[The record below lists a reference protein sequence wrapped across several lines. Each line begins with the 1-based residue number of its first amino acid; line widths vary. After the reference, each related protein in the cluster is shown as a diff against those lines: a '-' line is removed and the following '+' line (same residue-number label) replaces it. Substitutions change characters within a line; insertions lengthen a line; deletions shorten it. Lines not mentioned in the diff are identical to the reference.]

1 VRCAGQD
8 DDPHSGSR
16 GIFARVKPDKHSPVL
31 WDEKKLPA
39 HEPVGDGVL
48 DVPRFCDGKA
58 CVCNDFI
65 PSCRG
70 DLGSP
75 ALVPYPQEPRVP

>member
-31 WDEKKLPA
+31 RDEKKLP
-39 HEPVGDGVL
+39 ERLL
-48 DVPRFCDGKA
+48 DADKRKLFPREAGGFFC
-58 CVCNDFI
+58 NYE
-65 PSCRG
+65 
-70 DLGSP
+70 L
-75 ALVPYPQEPRVP
+75 